1 MNREVLWFGNL
12 WIILTPLIPPSSL
25 PYPITYHLS
34 PLIYHLSSSFT
45 TYQYSFLFLL
55 IFPIILVILIIIIVI
70 VIAIVIVI
78 RFIKPIEQPPRPP
91 QLPYEGVLK
100 YHVSQKLKP
109 QLRKIRN
116 VSRRIVSVKAR
127 RKEKRLNI
135 LILESFAKRKR
146 YIYIYIR

>member
-1 MNREVLWFGNL
+1 MVWKSLDTFDTANSA
-12 WIILTPLIPPSSL
+12 ILIPIS
-25 PYPITYHLS
+25 YHLS

-55 IFPIILVILIIIIVI
+55 IFLIILVILIIII
-70 VIAIVIVI
+70 IVIVI
-78 RFIKPIEQPPRPP
+78 RFRKPIEQPPRPP

-116 VSRRIVSVKAR
+116 VSRRIVS
-127 RKEKRLNI
+127 KEKDHVFYI
-135 LILESFAKRKR
+135 V
-146 YIYIYIR
+146 YIYIYGNNI

>member
-1 MNREVLWFGNL
+1 MVWKSLDNFDTANSA
-12 WIILTPLIPPSSL
+12 ILTPIS
-25 PYPITYHLS
+25 YHLS

-55 IFPIILVILIIIIVI
+55 IFPIILVILIIIIIIVI

-146 YIYIYIR
+146 YIYIYGNNI